1 MSQYIDCTCYGW
13 SATVDTEDFRKFYGE
28 MTKLIF
34 SQNLTNSHFL
44 SSESINYISDK
55 LIVGSQVKG
64 QGEWTGKGALRQ
76 LKRGGVVYNGSRR
89 SYPNEDR
96 N

>member
-1 MSQYIDCTCYGW
+1 
-13 SATVDTEDFRKFYGE
+13 
-28 MTKLIF
+28 MTKLFF

-55 LIVGSQVKG
+55 LIVGSRVKG

-76 LKRGGVVYNGSRR
+76 LKRGGLFTTEVDGVTRMRTGTSRKLHLTDGGKLVFLR
-89 SYPNEDR
+89 PTQFH
-96 N
+96 